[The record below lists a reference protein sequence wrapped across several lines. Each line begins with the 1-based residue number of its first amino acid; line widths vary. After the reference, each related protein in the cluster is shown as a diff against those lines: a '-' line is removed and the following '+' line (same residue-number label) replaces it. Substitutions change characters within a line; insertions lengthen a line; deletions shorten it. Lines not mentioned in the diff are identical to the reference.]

1 MENKTM
7 ENWKRSCVRI
17 GAPTN
22 LLAAATSF
30 IPVLW
35 LCSTYDCWPALDV
48 VLMAWSMVALSF
60 GAFYF
65 VEPISY
71 YAALGMSGTYLSF
84 LSGNIGNMRVPVAAM
99 ALESTDSQPGTL
111 QAEVASTMAICGS
124 IITNLV
130 FTTMAA
136 VVGAAVVAMLP
147 EFIVDALTKYAA
159 AAIFG
164 GTFGNFAIK
173 YPKVAVFSLGLPLAV
188 KLTVGA
194 PAWLLIVISVFGSL
208 AVARFSDLVYT
219 EQLNHIRRN
228 NDDVAGM

>member
-1 MENKTM
+1 
-7 ENWKRSCVRI
+7 
-17 GAPTN
+17 
-22 LLAAATSF
+22 
-30 IPVLW
+30 
-35 LCSTYDCWPALDV
+35 
-48 VLMAWSMVALSF
+48 MAWSMVALSF

-188 KLTVGA
+188 KLTVGV

-208 AVARFSDLVYT
+208 AVARFFYVREHRT
-219 EQLNHIRRN
+219 
-228 NDDVAGM
+228 A

>member
-1 MENKTM
+1 MENNLMT
-7 ENWKRSCVRI
+7 EWKKNCIRI

-22 LLAAATSF
+22 LLAAATAF

-35 LCSTYDCWPALDV
+35 LCATYDCWPALNT
-48 VLMAWSMVALSF
+48 VLTAWGMVALSF

-99 ALESTDSQPGTL
+99 ALDSTASQPGTL

-130 FTTMAA
+130 FTTLAA
-136 VVGAAVVAMLP
+136 IIGAAVVSILP
-147 EFIVDALTKYAA
+147 AFIVTALTKYAA

-173 YPKVAVFSLGLPLAV
+173 YPKIAIFAIGIPFVLKMTTGLP
-188 KLTVGA
+188 
-194 PAWLLIVISVFGSL
+194 AWVLIVASVFGSL
-208 AVARFSDLVYT
+208 AVARFFYT
-219 EQLNHIRRN
+219 RDHR
-228 NDDVAGM
+228 AA

>member
-1 MENKTM
+1 MENKFM
-7 ENWKRSCVRI
+7 VEWKKNCIRI

-22 LLAAATSF
+22 LLAVATSF

-35 LCSTYDCWPALDV
+35 LCAAYDCWPALNT
-48 VLMAWSMVALSF
+48 VLTAWGMVALSF
-60 GAFYF
+60 GASYF

-99 ALESTDSQPGTL
+99 ALDSTESQPGTL

-136 VVGAAVVAMLP
+136 IVGAAVVSILP
-147 EFIVDALTKYAA
+147 EFIVTALTKYAA

-173 YPKVAVFSLGLPLAV
+173 YPKIAVFAIGIPFVLKMTTGLP
-188 KLTVGA
+188 
-194 PAWLLIVISVFGSL
+194 AWVLIVASVFGSL
-208 AVARFSDLVYT
+208 AIARFFYNR
-219 EQLNHIRRN
+219 EGR
-228 NDDVAGM
+228 AA

>member
-1 MENKTM
+1 MENNLMT
-7 ENWKRSCVRI
+7 EWKKNCIRI

-22 LLAAATSF
+22 LLAAATAF

-35 LCSTYDCWPALDV
+35 LCATYDCWPALNT
-48 VLMAWSMVALSF
+48 VLTAWGMVALSF

-99 ALESTDSQPGTL
+99 ALDSTASQPGTL

-130 FTTMAA
+130 FTTLAA
-136 VVGAAVVAMLP
+136 IIGAAVVSILP
-147 EFIVDALTKYAA
+147 AFIVTALTKYAA

-173 YPKVAVFSLGLPLAV
+173 YPKIAIFAIWIPFVLKMTTGLP
-188 KLTVGA
+188 
-194 PAWLLIVISVFGSL
+194 AWVLIVASVFGSL
-208 AVARFSDLVYT
+208 AVARFFYT
-219 EQLNHIRRN
+219 REHR
-228 NDDVAGM
+228 AA

>member
-1 MENKTM
+1 MENNLMT
-7 ENWKRSCVRI
+7 EWKKNCIRI

-22 LLAAATSF
+22 LLAAATAF

-35 LCSTYDCWPALDV
+35 LCATYDCWPALNT
-48 VLMAWSMVALSF
+48 VLTAWGMVALSF

-99 ALESTDSQPGTL
+99 ALDSTASQPGTL

-130 FTTMAA
+130 FTTLAA
-136 VVGAAVVAMLP
+136 IIGAAVVSILP
-147 EFIVDALTKYAA
+147 AFIVTALTKYAA
-159 AAIFG
+159 ASIFG

-173 YPKVAVFSLGLPLAV
+173 YPKIAIFAIGIPFVLKMTTGLP
-188 KLTVGA
+188 
-194 PAWLLIVISVFGSL
+194 AWVLIVASVFGSL
-208 AVARFSDLVYT
+208 AVARFFYT
-219 EQLNHIRRN
+219 REHR
-228 NDDVAGM
+228 AA

>member
-1 MENKTM
+1 MENNLMT
-7 ENWKRSCVRI
+7 EWKKNCIRI

-22 LLAAATSF
+22 LLAAATAF

-35 LCSTYDCWPALDV
+35 LCATYDCWPALNT
-48 VLMAWSMVALSF
+48 VLTAWGMVALSF

-99 ALESTDSQPGTL
+99 ALDSTASQPGTL

-130 FTTMAA
+130 FTTLAA
-136 VVGAAVVAMLP
+136 IIGAAVVSTLP
-147 EFIVDALTKYAA
+147 AFIVTALTKYAA

-173 YPKVAVFSLGLPLAV
+173 YPKIAIFAIGIPFVLKMTTGLP
-188 KLTVGA
+188 
-194 PAWLLIVISVFGSL
+194 AWVLIVASVFGSL
-208 AVARFSDLVYT
+208 AVARFFYT
-219 EQLNHIRRN
+219 REHR
-228 NDDVAGM
+228 AA

>member
-1 MENKTM
+1 MSVNSSAKLMSE
-7 ENWKRSCVRI
+7 WKRNCVRI

-22 LLAAATSF
+22 LLAAVLAF

-35 LCSTYDCWPALDV
+35 LCSTYDCWPPLDV
-48 VLMAWSMVALSF
+48 VLTAWGMVAVSF

-65 VEPISY
+65 VEPVSY

-99 ALESTDSQPGTL
+99 ALEATESETGSL

-130 FTTMAA
+130 FTTLAA
-136 VVGAAVVAMLP
+136 MVGAAVVAILP
-147 EFIVDALTKYAA
+147 QFIVTALTKYAA

-173 YPKVAVFSLGLPLAV
+173 YPKVAVFSLGCPL
-188 KLTVGA
+188 LLMYTTSL
-194 PAWLLIVISVFGSL
+194 PAWSLIVIGVFGSL
-208 AVARFSDLVYT
+208 GVARFFYVRDNR
-219 EQLNHIRRN
+219 Q
-228 NDDVAGM
+228 AA

>member
-1 MENKTM
+1 MENNLMT
-7 ENWKRSCVRI
+7 EWKKNCIRI

-22 LLAAATSF
+22 LLAAATAF

-35 LCSTYDCWPALDV
+35 LCATYDCWPALNT
-48 VLMAWSMVALSF
+48 VLTAWGMVALSF

-99 ALESTDSQPGTL
+99 ALDSTASQPGTL

-130 FTTMAA
+130 FTTLAA
-136 VVGAAVVAMLP
+136 IIGAAVVSILP
-147 EFIVDALTKYAA
+147 AFIVTALTKYAA

-173 YPKVAVFSLGLPLAV
+173 YPKIAIFAIGIPFDLKMTTGLP
-188 KLTVGA
+188 
-194 PAWLLIVISVFGSL
+194 AWVLIVASVFGSL
-208 AVARFSDLVYT
+208 AVARFLYT
-219 EQLNHIRRN
+219 REHR
-228 NDDVAGM
+228 AA

>member
-1 MENKTM
+1 MENKFLV
-7 ENWKRSCVRI
+7 EWKRSCVRI

-22 LLAAATSF
+22 LIAAATAF

-35 LCSTYDCWPALDV
+35 LCSTYDCWPALNTVLAAWGMV
-48 VLMAWSMVALSF
+48 VLSF
-60 GAFYF
+60 GAFYI

-84 LSGNIGNMRVPVAAM
+84 LSGNIGNMRVPVAAL
-99 ALESTDSQPGTL
+99 ALDSTSSQPGTL

-124 IITNLV
+124 IITNLA

-136 VVGAAVVAMLP
+136 IVGAAVVSILP
-147 EFIVDALTKYAA
+147 QFIVTALTRYAA

-173 YPKVAVFSLGLPLAV
+173 YPKIAIFAIGIPFVLKMTTGLP
-188 KLTVGA
+188 
-194 PAWLLIVISVFGSL
+194 AWVLIVASVFGSL
-208 AVARFSDLVYT
+208 AVARFFYVR
-219 EQLNHIRRN
+219 EGK
-228 NDDVAGM
+228 AA

>member
-1 MENKTM
+1 MENNLMT
-7 ENWKRSCVRI
+7 EWKKNCIRI

-22 LLAAATSF
+22 LLAAATAF

-35 LCSTYDCWPALDV
+35 LCATYDCWPALNT
-48 VLMAWSMVALSF
+48 VLTAWGMVALSF

-65 VEPISY
+65 VELISY

-99 ALESTDSQPGTL
+99 ALDSTASQPGTL

-130 FTTMAA
+130 FTTLAA
-136 VVGAAVVAMLP
+136 IIGAAVVSILP
-147 EFIVDALTKYAA
+147 AFIVTALTKYAA

-173 YPKVAVFSLGLPLAV
+173 YPKIAIFAIGIPFVLKMTTGLP
-188 KLTVGA
+188 
-194 PAWLLIVISVFGSL
+194 AWVLIVASVFGSL
-208 AVARFSDLVYT
+208 AVARFFYT
-219 EQLNHIRRN
+219 REHR
-228 NDDVAGM
+228 AA

>member
-1 MENKTM
+1 MENKLM
-7 ENWKRSCVRI
+7 GAWKKNCIRI

-22 LLAAATSF
+22 LLAAATAF
-30 IPVLW
+30 IPVVW
-35 LCSTYDCWPALDV
+35 LCAAYDCWPALNT
-48 VLMAWSMVALSF
+48 VLTAWGMVALSF

-99 ALESTDSQPGTL
+99 ALDSTESQPGTL

-136 VVGAAVVAMLP
+136 VVGAAVVSILP
-147 EFIVDALTKYAA
+147 QFIVTALTKYAA

-173 YPKVAVFSLGLPLAV
+173 YPKIAVFAIGIPFVLKMTTGLP
-188 KLTVGA
+188 
-194 PAWLLIVISVFGSL
+194 AWVLIVASVFGSL
-208 AVARFSDLVYT
+208 AVARFFYT
-219 EQLNHIRRN
+219 REGRT
-228 NDDVAGM
+228 A

>member
-1 MENKTM
+1 MENNLMT
-7 ENWKRSCVRI
+7 EWKKNCIRI

-22 LLAAATSF
+22 LLAAATAF

-35 LCSTYDCWPALDV
+35 LCATYDCWPALNT
-48 VLMAWSMVALSF
+48 VLTAWGMVALSF

-84 LSGNIGNMRVPVAAM
+84 LSDNIGNMRVPVAAM
-99 ALESTDSQPGTL
+99 ALDSTASQPGTL

-130 FTTMAA
+130 FTTLAA
-136 VVGAAVVAMLP
+136 IIGAAVVSILP
-147 EFIVDALTKYAA
+147 AFIVTALTKYAA

-173 YPKVAVFSLGLPLAV
+173 YPKIAIFAIGIPFVLKMTTGLP
-188 KLTVGA
+188 
-194 PAWLLIVISVFGSL
+194 AWVLIVASVFGSL
-208 AVARFSDLVYT
+208 AVARFFYT
-219 EQLNHIRRN
+219 REHR
-228 NDDVAGM
+228 AA

>member
-1 MENKTM
+1 MENNLMT
-7 ENWKRSCVRI
+7 EWKKNCIRI

-22 LLAAATSF
+22 LLAAATAF

-35 LCSTYDCWPALDV
+35 LCATYDCWLALNT
-48 VLMAWSMVALSF
+48 VLTAWGMVALSF

-99 ALESTDSQPGTL
+99 ALDSTASQPGTL

-130 FTTMAA
+130 FTTLAA
-136 VVGAAVVAMLP
+136 IIGAAVVSILP
-147 EFIVDALTKYAA
+147 AFIVTALTKYAA

-173 YPKVAVFSLGLPLAV
+173 YPKIAIFAIGIPFVLKMTTGLP
-188 KLTVGA
+188 
-194 PAWLLIVISVFGSL
+194 AWVLIVASVFGSL
-208 AVARFSDLVYT
+208 AVARFFYT
-219 EQLNHIRRN
+219 REHR
-228 NDDVAGM
+228 AA

>member
-1 MENKTM
+1 MENNLMT
-7 ENWKRSCVRI
+7 EWKKSCIRI

-22 LLAAATSF
+22 LLAAATAF

-35 LCSTYDCWPALDV
+35 LCATYDCWPALNT
-48 VLMAWSMVALSF
+48 VLTAWGMVALSF

-99 ALESTDSQPGTL
+99 ALDSTASQPGTL

-130 FTTMAA
+130 FTTLAA
-136 VVGAAVVAMLP
+136 IIGAAVVSILP
-147 EFIVDALTKYAA
+147 AFIVTALTKYAA

-173 YPKVAVFSLGLPLAV
+173 YPKIAIFAIGIPFVLKMTTGLP
-188 KLTVGA
+188 
-194 PAWLLIVISVFGSL
+194 AWVLIVASVFGSL
-208 AVARFSDLVYT
+208 AVARFFYT
-219 EQLNHIRRN
+219 REHR
-228 NDDVAGM
+228 AA

>member
-1 MENKTM
+1 MENNLRTEGKK
-7 ENWKRSCVRI
+7 NCIRI

-22 LLAAATSF
+22 LLAAATAF

-35 LCSTYDCWPALDV
+35 LCATYDCWPALNT
-48 VLMAWSMVALSF
+48 VLTAWGMVALSF

-71 YAALGMSGTYLSF
+71 YAALGMSGTYLSV

-99 ALESTDSQPGTL
+99 ALDSTASQPGTL

-130 FTTMAA
+130 FTTLAA
-136 VVGAAVVAMLP
+136 IIGAAVVSILP
-147 EFIVDALTKYAA
+147 AFIVTALTKYAA

-173 YPKVAVFSLGLPLAV
+173 YPKIAIFAIGIPFVLKMTTGLP
-188 KLTVGA
+188 
-194 PAWLLIVISVFGSL
+194 AWVLIVASVFGSL
-208 AVARFSDLVYT
+208 AVARFFYT
-219 EQLNHIRRN
+219 REHR
-228 NDDVAGM
+228 AA